1 MPIKGKYFP
10 SQSSDEKIFLLLRRH
25 WFTYAVFVFI
35 ALVMAIPFV
44 IFAAVYFTNPIIFEG
59 AVGNLSIII
68 GTLYFLF
75 ILSLILY
82 GFIDYYLDVYIVTNE
97 RIVDVEQSGM
107 FKRKISELHLYQ
119 VQDVKASVKGAFP
132 TMLHYGDIHVQTAAE
147 NENFV
152 FNAIP
157 NPYRVSKMIA
167 DLHQAQIDDVTRDS
181 TGSVVRRESGKID
194 KAELE
199 KNLKHEDD
207 IRLLGKDTFNKAR
220 KSTKEVLKEPDKDE
234 QTEKMISKDAKD
246 KTEEK
251 VMGGINKEKMED
263 VNKDSSSF
271 ETQPKEEKKESID
284 KVEKEESSNEKSVE
298 IHENEETE
306 I

>member
-1 MPIKGKYFP
+1 MSIKGKYFP

-25 WFTYAVFVFI
+25 WFTYAVFIFI

-97 RIVDVEQSGM
+97 RIVDIEQSGM

-119 VQDVKASVKGAFP
+119 VQDVKASVTGAFP

-147 NENFV
+147 QENFV
-152 FNAIP
+152 FKAIP

-181 TGSVVRRESGKID
+181 TGSVIKRKSGKINR
-194 KAELE
+194 EE
-199 KNLKHEDD
+199 FESNLKHDDD
-207 IRLLGKDTFNKAR
+207 IREIGKDTFNKAR

-246 KTEEK
+246 KSEEK
-251 VMGGINKEKMED
+251 VMGGINNEKTED
-263 VNKDSSSF
+263 VVQDSYHSN
-271 ETQPKEEKKESID
+271 TKPKEEKTD
-284 KVEKEESSNEKSVE
+284 TNKVEKDESSNEKSVE
-298 IHENEETE
+298 IHENEETD